1 MALTEFAS
9 ARNNMVDGQIRPN
22 KVTDPRIITAM
33 RSLPRERFL
42 PADLA
47 ARAYC
52 DEDVPLGGG
61 RALMEPMVIARLVQ
75 CAELSIGEQVLVA
88 ACGTGYGAAL
98 LASCGAVVTAFEE
111 DEKLLAIARGA
122 LSAVTPAVKLVPGR
136 LTEGVSGQGGSQW
149 DIIIIE
155 GAVPEIPPAYARL
168 LKPGTGRLLTVLA
181 ARGPV
186 GQAVIAEPSAD
197 RLATR
202 VLFDCATPVLPGLR
216 VSPAFAF

>member
-1 MALTEFAS
+1 MSLTDFAS

-22 KVTDPRIITAM
+22 KVTDARIITAM

-75 CAELSIGEQVLVA
+75 SAELSIGDQVLVA

-98 LASCGAVVTAFEE
+98 MASCGAVVTAFEE
-111 DEKLLAIARGA
+111 DDRLLAIARSA
-122 LSAVTPAVKLVPGR
+122 LGAVTPAVKLVPAR
-136 LTEGVSGQGGSQW
+136 LTEGVPGQW
-149 DIIIIE
+149 DVIIIE

-181 ARGPV
+181 GRGPV
-186 GQAVIAEPSAD
+186 GQAVMAEPSGT

-202 VLFDCATPVLPGLR
+202 VLFDCATPVLPALK

>member
-1 MALTEFAS
+1 MALTDFAS

-22 KVTDPRIITAM
+22 KVSDPRIITAM

-61 RALMEPMVIARLVQ
+61 RVLMEPMVIARLVQ
-75 CAELSIGEQVLVA
+75 CAEVSIGDQVLVA
-88 ACGTGYGAAL
+88 SCGTGYGAAL

-111 DEKLLAIARGA
+111 DDRLLAIARTA
-122 LSAVTPAVKLVPGR
+122 LGAVTPAVKLVPGQ
-136 LTEGVSGQGGSQW
+136 LTEGVAGSW
-149 DIIIIE
+149 DIITIE
-155 GAVPEIPPAYARL
+155 GAVPEIPQAYTRL
-168 LKPGTGRLLTVLA
+168 LKPSTGRLLTVIA
-181 ARGPV
+181 GRGPV
-186 GQAVIAEPSAD
+186 GQAVIAEPSGD
-197 RLATR
+197 RLAVR
-202 VLFDCATPVLPGLR
+202 ALFDCATPVLPALR